1 MVMEILICSA
11 TSAFIAWYI
20 ATRRSPTIRA
30 RDFAVVDEM
39 GRVRASLGMGP
50 TGPQLEIGGQTG
62 RFRILLGMDK
72 GIPKL
77 IVGDEQGND
86 RLILANDVTGPAL
99 HIVDSAQHT
108 LLSLQDN
115 LADGGT
121 LTFYSPHGK
130 PKLMLGNV
138 GQQPVMVMYDDN
150 GEATWHTSP
159 KVKCESST
167 KTKARPLQKL

>member
-1 MVMEILICSA
+1 MLMEILISSA
-11 TSAFIAWYI
+11 TSGFIAWYI

-50 TGPQLEIGGQTG
+50 TGPQLEIGGQSG

-86 RLILANDVTGPAL
+86 RLILANDVAGPSL
-99 HIVDSAQHT
+99 HIVGSEQHT

-121 LTFYSPHGK
+121 LTFYSPNGK
-130 PKLMLGNV
+130 PKLMIGNV
-138 GQQPVMVMYDDN
+138 GQQPVVLMYDDN
-150 GEATWHTSP
+150 GETTWHASP
-159 KVKCESST
+159 HVKCDAST
-167 KTKARPLQKL
+167 KTKARHLRKP